1 MVSLLFYEDGTMG
14 HAVFIV
20 LHFLALMCGVFGL
33 FITIPL
39 HVIYATIANK
49 NKEPAPP
56 QNIGHLIGLC
66 IRVVLIFIAGFIVFL
81 ILSPFYIYL
90 KSNISWL
97 R

>member
-1 MVSLLFYEDGTMG
+1 MG

-20 LHFLALMCGVFGL
+20 LHFLAFMCGFFGL

-56 QNIGHLIGLC
+56 QNVGHLIGLS

-81 ILSPFYIYL
+81 ILSPVYIYL

>member
-1 MVSLLFYEDGTMG
+1 MG

-20 LHFLALMCGVFGL
+20 LHFLAFMCGFFGL

-39 HVIYATIANK
+39 HVIYAAMPSNQNPNVVK
-49 NKEPAPP
+49 KSEP
-56 QNIGHLIGLC
+56 QNIGYLIGLS
-66 IRVVLIFIAGFIVFL
+66 IRVVLIFIAGFIAFL
-81 ILSPFYIYL
+81 LLAPVYVYL

>member
-1 MVSLLFYEDGTMG
+1 MG

-20 LHFLALMCGVFGL
+20 LHFLAFMCGFFGL

-49 NKEPAPP
+49 NKEHAPP
-56 QNIGHLIGLC
+56 QNVGYLIGLS

-81 ILSPFYIYL
+81 ILSPVYIYL

>member
-1 MVSLLFYEDGTMG
+1 MVSLLFHEDGTMG

-20 LHFLALMCGVFGL
+20 LHFLAIMCGFFGL
-33 FITIPL
+33 FLTIPL
-39 HVIYATIANK
+39 HVIYATMAEK

-56 QNIGHLIGLC
+56 QNRGHLIGLC

-81 ILSPFYIYL
+81 ILSPVYIYL

>member
-1 MVSLLFYEDGTMG
+1 MG

-20 LHFLALMCGVFGL
+20 LHFLAFMCGVFGL

-56 QNIGHLIGLC
+56 QNVGYLIGLS

-81 ILSPFYIYL
+81 ILSPVYIYL

>member
-1 MVSLLFYEDGTMG
+1 MG

-20 LHFLALMCGVFGL
+20 LHFLAFMCGFFGL
-33 FITIPL
+33 FVTIPL

-56 QNIGHLIGLC
+56 QNIGHLIGLS
-66 IRVVLIFIAGFIVFL
+66 IRVVLIFIAGFIAF
-81 ILSPFYIYL
+81 ILLAPFYVYL

>member
-1 MVSLLFYEDGTMG
+1 MVSLLALEDGTMG

-20 LHFLALMCGVFGL
+20 LHFLAFMCGFFGL
-33 FITIPL
+33 FLTIPL
-39 HVIYATIANK
+39 HVIYATMAEK

-66 IRVVLIFIAGFIVFL
+66 IRVVLIFIAGFIVYLVTTPIYTFL
-81 ILSPFYIYL
+81 KTHI
-90 KSNISWL
+90 

>member
-1 MVSLLFYEDGTMG
+1 MG

-20 LHFLALMCGVFGL
+20 LHFMAFMCGFFGL

-39 HVIYATIANK
+39 HIIYTAMPSKYNPK
-49 NKEPAPP
+49 VVKKSEP
-56 QNIGHLIGLC
+56 QNVGYLIGLC

-81 ILSPFYIYL
+81 ILSPVYIYL

>member
-1 MVSLLFYEDGTMG
+1 MVSLLFHEDGTMG

-20 LHFLALMCGVFGL
+20 LHFLAFMCGVFGL

-39 HVIYATIANK
+39 HIIYATIANK

-56 QNIGHLIGLC
+56 QDVAYLIGLS
-66 IRVVLIFIAGFIVFL
+66 IRVVLIFIAGFILFL
-81 ILSPFYIYL
+81 LLAPVYIYM
-90 KSNISWL
+90 KSHFSWL

>member
-1 MVSLLFYEDGTMG
+1 MG

-20 LHFLALMCGVFGL
+20 LHFLAIMCGFFGL
-33 FITIPL
+33 FLTIPL
-39 HVIYATIANK
+39 HVIYATMAEK

-56 QNIGHLIGLC
+56 QNRGHLIGLC

-81 ILSPFYIYL
+81 ILSPVYIYL

>member
-1 MVSLLFYEDGTMG
+1 MVSLLFHEDGTMG

-20 LHFLALMCGVFGL
+20 LHFLAFMCGFFGL

-39 HVIYATIANK
+39 HVIYATMANQ
-49 NKEPAPP
+49 NQAPAPP
-56 QNIGHLIGLC
+56 QNMGHLIGLC
-66 IRVVLIFIAGFIVFL
+66 IRVILIFVAGFFVFL
-81 ILSPFYIYL
+81 ILAPVYVYL

>member
-1 MVSLLFYEDGTMG
+1 MG
-14 HAVFIV
+14 PAVFIV
-20 LHFLALMCGVFGL
+20 LHFLAFMCGFFGL
-33 FITIPL
+33 FVTIPL

-56 QNIGHLIGLC
+56 QNIGHLIGLS
-66 IRVVLIFIAGFIVFL
+66 IRVVLIFIAGFIAF
-81 ILSPFYIYL
+81 ILLAPFYVYL

>member
-1 MVSLLFYEDGTMG
+1 MG

-39 HVIYATIANK
+39 HVIYTAMPSN
-49 NKEPAPP
+49 
-56 QNIGHLIGLC
+56 QNSNVVKKSDAQSMGYLIGLT
-66 IRVVLIFIAGFIVFL
+66 IRIILIFIAGFIAFL
-81 ILSPFYIYL
+81 LLAPFYVFL

>member
-1 MVSLLFYEDGTMG
+1 MG
-14 HAVFIV
+14 HAVFII
-20 LHFLALMCGVFGL
+20 LHFMALISCIPGL

-39 HVIYATIANK
+39 HVNYAT

-56 QNIGHLIGLC
+56 QSVGHLIGLC

-81 ILSPFYIYL
+81 ILAQVYVYL
-90 KSNISWL
+90 KINTSWL

>member
-1 MVSLLFYEDGTMG
+1 MG

-39 HVIYATIANK
+39 HVIYTAMPSN
-49 NKEPAPP
+49 
-56 QNIGHLIGLC
+56 QNSNVVKKTDAQSMGYLIGLT
-66 IRVVLIFIAGFIVFL
+66 IRIILIFIAGFIVFL
-81 ILSPFYIYL
+81 ILSPVYIYL